1 MRGLGVI
8 DHHHARIL
16 GMLVER
22 PRRLKDFTDGEV
34 TLQVSARHVQA
45 WLDEMAADGLVR
57 HMRSEEYRITEAGRA
72 KLREKPSIA
81 APRDNAASGTYRGPT
96 WNIRPGGE
104 AHKRHRS
111 LGIDGRSLISTDEVE
126 S

>member
-34 TLQVSARHVQA
+34 TLQVSARHVER
-45 WLDEMAADGLVR
+45 WLQDMVGEGLVV
-57 HMRSEEYRITEAGRA
+57 HTKADEYRLTEAGRDV
-72 KLREKPSIA
+72 LCEKPAIA
-81 APRDNAASGTYRGPT
+81 GRRDIPVDPNPWQPKAWAPARVGADQ
-96 WNIRPGGE
+96 
-104 AHKRHRS
+104 HRQFKS
-111 LGIDGRSLISTDEVE
+111 LSFAKTSISTVE
-126 S
+126 ES